1 MIYDITKPD
10 DSYEWLCSIFNAEKE
25 EVICEYLVECNHDSE
40 LFAERNSN
48 KIKHLDLNEL
58 EIAAFH
64 VTTNGDECADINKK
78 GIRNL
83 QAVLQ
88 EENGLSKFL
97 YNKGIRFDIP
107 LKIMYVNDKPY
118 SIDYTKYTELDTLVK
133 HKEALRKIGRKIFSD
148 FRVNGFLFCND
159 IYNYSTIHEAPEF
172 LYTLSKFGKETAG
185 IMKEWK
191 SITRPYVV
199 KYKAKIEE
207 FDYSTFYD
215 NQEKYMQ
222 DCCNNQIELRTFLLK
237 KAIESA
243 FLESNEIIAYMK
255 PEKVV
260 APENIIA
267 CIPAEEWQK
276 SISKYHTK

>member
-10 DSYEWLCSIFNAEKE
+10 ITYEWLCSIFEISDKKLFCDYI
-25 EVICEYLVECNHDSE
+25 VKCNSDFDMFIKKH
-40 LFAERNSN
+40 SN

-58 EIAAFH
+58 EIVAFH
-64 VTTNGDECADINKK
+64 VTTNGDKCDDINKN

-107 LKIMYVNDKPY
+107 SKIMYVNDKAY
-118 SIDYTKYTELDTLVK
+118 SIDYTKYTELNVLVK
-133 HKEALRKIGRKIFSD
+133 HKEVLREIGRKIFSD
-148 FRVNGFLFCND
+148 FRVNGFLFNND

-172 LYTLSKFGKETAG
+172 LDTLSKLGKETSG
-185 IMKEWK
+185 ILQEWE

-199 KYKAKIEE
+199 KYKAKIDE
-207 FDYSTFYD
+207 FDYSTFDYD
-215 NQEKYMQ
+215 NQYEYKQ
-222 DCCNNQIELRTFLLK
+222 DCCNNCIKLKKVLLK

-243 FLESNEIIAYMK
+243 FNESNEIIAYMK

-260 APENIIA
+260 APENIIL
-267 CIPAEEWQK
+267 CKPAEKW
-276 SISKYHTK
+276 